1 MKEKLLPLVYLA
13 AATLLVRGLY
23 LLATPGGPAKK
34 NLPRLLKAGLGPVL
48 IADLIFP
55 PVHRKTPAS

>member
-1 MKEKLLPLVYLA
+1 MKEKLFSLVYLA

-23 LLATPGGPAKK
+23 LLPAGGPPKK
-34 NLPRLLKAGLGPVL
+34 NFPALLKAGLGPVL

-55 PVHRKTPAS
+55 PAHRKTPVP